1 MGAYDL
7 DVSEITGIFKESLNV
22 QPSLKAISSIFKN
35 ERYRSKVNYS
45 PSFQRNYV
53 WEEPK
58 ATYFIESIVLGT
70 EIPPLVLF
78 RDGEGYEVIDGRQRY
93 ETILRFMGDKFA
105 LRPDSLKRLDWL
117 SELRYSD
124 FPDDVQ
130 NAFDDTKLRL
140 LTFSVV
146 NVPTMTGPQKDKVKR
161 EIFNRYN
168 SGITSLKS
176 EEIER
181 AEFESDRVTNCFYRH
196 LTSDP
201 SFLERCET
209 LFGNPKGRKKEM
221 RDRANVLLSRIRTLL
236 VMPYIPIR
244 SYAYG
249 KRADIVACYYSE
261 KIAERQ
267 PEQLFGMFC
276 DRVSLLERFQSQL
289 DAKSVLKGNR
299 LVNEVLFWALC
310 ILAEKTNLERN
321 IELGDVVRF
330 LCDADRNEKTWNDMP
345 SGYWGLEKVFASSG
359 SHFSKAV
366 VARYR
371 LMAKCFSELYGVDF
385 SENLNDG
392 DGFREI
398 FGQKRRTGANDPLRL
413 SKPDSYS
420 ESIDDILAK
429 ISKNRFLIR
438 PAYQRSEVCDISK
451 ASYLIESIMLGIKIP
466 PIFVFKRNNNVS
478 EVVDGQQRLLSI
490 IGFLGRSFIDER
502 GDECYSRKNGFALK
516 RLRILNELN
525 GFTCERLQEEHP
537 EYYEKIL
544 DFNIDVIEISE
555 SLNPGF
561 NPIDLFR
568 RLNEKPYPIKPNSFE
583 MWNSYIDRRIA
594 DRAKEIV
601 SSNPGA
607 FFAKKNNRMK
617 NEELVTIL
625 AYSAYRSWRECRN
638 VCDCFAIYVRE
649 GKAHV
654 RVKDRNNVTKVI
666 DAASESDPNRFLEAL
681 NSVDDFLKKLRFL
694 VGDDFVELNRLVSFD
709 PNLRKSRLTNKEAY
723 ILWILLASVDLNGMK
738 KRRLEIVEF
747 VHCVFEQIRE
757 VNSGFDLVAF
767 FEQRAVELETSCSN
781 A

>member
-146 NVPTMTGPQKDKVKR
+146 NEPTMTGPQKDKVKR

-168 SGITSLKS
+168 SGITSLKL

-276 DRVSLLERFQSQL
+276 DRVS
-289 DAKSVLKGNR
+289 
-299 LVNEVLFWALC
+299 
-310 ILAEKTNLERN
+310 
-321 IELGDVVRF
+321 
-330 LCDADRNEKTWNDMP
+330 
-345 SGYWGLEKVFASSG
+345 
-359 SHFSKAV
+359 
-366 VARYR
+366 
-371 LMAKCFSELYGVDF
+371 
-385 SENLNDG
+385 
-392 DGFREI
+392 
-398 FGQKRRTGANDPLRL
+398 
-413 SKPDSYS
+413 
-420 ESIDDILAK
+420 
-429 ISKNRFLIR
+429 
-438 PAYQRSEVCDISK
+438 PA
-451 ASYLIESIMLGIKIP
+451 
-466 PIFVFKRNNNVS
+466 
-478 EVVDGQQRLLSI
+478 
-490 IGFLGRSFIDER
+490 
-502 GDECYSRKNGFALK
+502 
-516 RLRILNELN
+516 
-525 GFTCERLQEEHP
+525 
-537 EYYEKIL
+537 
-544 DFNIDVIEISE
+544 
-555 SLNPGF
+555 
-561 NPIDLFR
+561 
-568 RLNEKPYPIKPNSFE
+568 
-583 MWNSYIDRRIA
+583 
-594 DRAKEIV
+594 
-601 SSNPGA
+601 
-607 FFAKKNNRMK
+607 
-617 NEELVTIL
+617 
-625 AYSAYRSWRECRN
+625 
-638 VCDCFAIYVRE
+638 
-649 GKAHV
+649 
-654 RVKDRNNVTKVI
+654 
-666 DAASESDPNRFLEAL
+666 
-681 NSVDDFLKKLRFL
+681 
-694 VGDDFVELNRLVSFD
+694 
-709 PNLRKSRLTNKEAY
+709 
-723 ILWILLASVDLNGMK
+723 
-738 KRRLEIVEF
+738 
-747 VHCVFEQIRE
+747 
-757 VNSGFDLVAF
+757 
-767 FEQRAVELETSCSN
+767 
-781 A
+781 